1 MENWLL
7 VMKSV
12 IGLLALKISNYF
24 LADVMCGGGFRIENK
39 LPKNAFRT
47 CVERPKKNVK
57 KKIWSLGRMGYQLLS
72 AFGWCEG

>member
-47 CVERPKKNVK
+47 CVERPKKKCEK
-57 KKIWSLGRMGYQLLS
+57 KNLVVRKNGIPA
-72 AFGWCEG
+72 AFCFWLV